1 MAAAAGEGTAPL
13 VGVIM
18 GSRSDWP
25 VMRRACDLLTE
36 LGVPHEAQVVSAHRT
51 PDRLYDYAKGA
62 AARGL
67 QAIIAGAGG
76 AAHLPGMTA
85 SMTALPV
92 IGVPVETPRLGGV
105 DSLLSIVQMPK
116 GVPVLTV
123 AIGEPGA
130 ANAGLAA
137 AAIVALGRPEVAKRL
152 ADWRAAQSAGVPVTV
167 SDD

>member
-1 MAAAAGEGTAPL
+1 
-13 VGVIM
+13 
-18 GSRSDWP
+18 
-25 VMRRACDLLTE
+25 
-36 LGVPHEAQVVSAHRT
+36 
-51 PDRLYDYAKGA
+51 
-62 AARGL
+62 
-67 QAIIAGAGG
+67 
-76 AAHLPGMTA
+76 
-85 SMTALPV
+85 V